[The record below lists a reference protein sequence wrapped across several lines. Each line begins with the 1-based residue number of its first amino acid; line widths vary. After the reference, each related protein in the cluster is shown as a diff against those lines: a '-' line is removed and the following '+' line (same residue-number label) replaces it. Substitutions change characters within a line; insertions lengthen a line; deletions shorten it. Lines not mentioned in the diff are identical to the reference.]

1 MNETLNKI
9 VISAVALGAFSILG
23 LGLVALISSATE
35 DKIAMNERQSLL
47 QGLKQL
53 VPENLYDNDIVAD
66 HILISDLNS
75 HLKTPTAIYR
85 ARKNGQPIAA
95 VITTIAPDGYSGD
108 IKLLVGILEDGTLS
122 GVRVVGHKETPG
134 LGDKIESSRTDWIL
148 SFSGKSL
155 INLTGQEWAVKRDGG
170 VFDQFAG
177 ATITPRAVVNRVK
190 LTLQYFKQNKEK
202 IFSLSEM
209 AGKD

>member
-23 LGLVALISSATE
+23 LGLVALISSATA

-66 HILISDLNS
+66 QILVKDLNS
-75 HLKTPTAIYR
+75 HVKTPSAIYR
-85 ARKNGQPIAA
+85 ARKNGQPVAA
-95 VITTIAPDGYSGD
+95 VITAIAPDGYSGD

-134 LGDKIESSRTDWIL
+134 LGDKIEPSRSDWIL

-155 INLTGQEWAVKRDGG
+155 INLTDQEWAVKRDGG

-177 ATITPRAVVNRVK
+177 ATITPRAVVNKVK
-190 LTLQYFKQNKEK
+190 LTLQYFQQNKEK
-202 IFSLSEM
+202 IFSLSETT
-209 AGKD
+209 GKD

>member
-95 VITTIAPDGYSGD
+95 VITAIAPDGYSGD

-202 IFSLSEM
+202 IFSLSET
-209 AGKD
+209 AGKE

>member
-95 VITTIAPDGYSGD
+95 VITAIAPDGYNGD

-134 LGDKIESSRTDWIL
+134 LGDKIESSRSDWIL

-155 INLTGQEWAVKRDGG
+155 INLTDQEWAVKRDGG

>member
-35 DKIAMNERQSLL
+35 DKIALNERQSLL

-75 HLKTPTAIYR
+75 HLKTPSAIYR
-85 ARKNGQPIAA
+85 ARKNGQPVAA
-95 VITTIAPDGYSGD
+95 VITAIAPDGYNGD

-134 LGDKIESSRTDWIL
+134 LGDKIESSRSDWIL

-155 INLTGQEWAVKRDGG
+155 INLTDQEWAVKRDGG

-202 IFSLSEM
+202 IFSLSET

>member
-66 HILISDLNS
+66 HIMVSDLNA

-95 VITTIAPDGYSGD
+95 VITAIAPDGYSGD
-108 IKLLVGILEDGTLS
+108 IKLLVGVLEDGTLS

-134 LGDKIESSRTDWIL
+134 LGDKIESSRSDWIL

-155 INLTGQEWAVKRDGG
+155 INLTDQEWAVKRDGG

-202 IFSLSEM
+202 IFSLSET

>member
-95 VITTIAPDGYSGD
+95 VITAIAPDGYSGD

>member
-23 LGLVALISSATE
+23 LGLVALISSATA
-35 DKIAMNERQSLL
+35 DKISMNERQSLL

-66 HILISDLNS
+66 QILVKDLNS
-75 HLKTPTAIYR
+75 HVKTPSAIYR
-85 ARKNGQPIAA
+85 ARKNGQPVAA
-95 VITTIAPDGYSGD
+95 VITAIAPDGYNGD

-134 LGDKIESSRTDWIL
+134 LGDKIESSRSDWIL

-155 INLTGQEWAVKRDGG
+155 INLTDQEWAVKRDGG

-177 ATITPRAVVNRVK
+177 ATITPRAVVNKVK

-202 IFSLSEM
+202 IFSLSET

>member
-23 LGLVALISSATE
+23 LGLVALISSATA

-66 HILISDLNS
+66 QILVKDLNS
-75 HLKTPTAIYR
+75 HVKTPSAIYR
-85 ARKNGQPIAA
+85 ARKNGQPVAA
-95 VITTIAPDGYSGD
+95 VITAIAPDGYNGD

-134 LGDKIESSRTDWIL
+134 LGDKIESSRSDWIL

-155 INLTGQEWAVKRDGG
+155 INLTDQEWAVKRDGG

-177 ATITPRAVVNRVK
+177 ATITPRAVVNKVK

-202 IFSLSEM
+202 IFSLSET

>member
-23 LGLVALISSATE
+23 LGLVALISSATA
-35 DKIAMNERQSLL
+35 DKISMNERQSLL

-66 HILISDLNS
+66 QILVKDLNS
-75 HLKTPTAIYR
+75 HVKTPSAIYR
-85 ARKNGQPIAA
+85 ARKNGQPVAA
-95 VITTIAPDGYSGD
+95 VITAIAPDGYSGD

-134 LGDKIESSRTDWIL
+134 LGDKIEPSRSDWIL

-155 INLTGQEWAVKRDGG
+155 INLTDQEWAVKRDGG

-177 ATITPRAVVNRVK
+177 ATITPRAVVNKVK
-190 LTLQYFKQNKEK
+190 LTLQYFQQNKEK
-202 IFSLSEM
+202 IFSLSETT
-209 AGKD
+209 GKD